1 MSVRN
6 PIGSEVEYLQK
17 RNRIRHGRR
26 LIAFLCMTSGG
37 EYRLGNRGLV
47 FHRISVISPSAW
59 SHYAAATSKQ
69 VPVTSHSTSVSIRR
83 ALARQSPA
91 DAPAEWSVGR
101 PTGWSCPG
109 GRWVVAT
116 PPHPAACCW
125 SWRLTRQTSL
135 EAGPDAD
142 AAGDDQRKSTVDV
155 ITHGTPRPGVLLTL
169 AACGKTTSRRLLL
182 LLAVMAW
189 PARPAS

>member
-1 MSVRN
+1 
-6 PIGSEVEYLQK
+6 
-17 RNRIRHGRR
+17 
-26 LIAFLCMTSGG
+26 MTAGG

-125 SWRLTRQTSL
+125 LSINAPDIVGSGAGRRRRRRRPEEIDRRRNYTRH
-135 EAGPDAD
+135 AAPRRPAD
-142 AAGDDQRKSTVDV
+142 LGCMWQDHISPAAAAAGGDGVACPAGFLDPS
-155 ITHGTPRPGVLLTL
+155 PRDRNRIP
-169 AACGKTTSRRLLL
+169 R
-182 LLAVMAW
+182 
-189 PARPAS
+189 RPAATGRPPLRRCR